1 MTESNDVN
9 EAILLVD
16 DNPTNLQLLLETLDG
31 RGFQLMAARDGK
43 SALSIA
49 RKVCPNLILLDIM
62 MPGIDGYEVCRRLKD
77 DPATQDIPVI
87 FLSALNDTKDK
98 VKGLNLGAV
107 DYVSKPF
114 QPAEVIARVHTHLT
128 INNLKKSL
136 AEKNKTLEEVNDLLE
151 ERVKKR
157 TAELASL
164 NDIYERFVPREFL
177 SLLEKK
183 SILEIRPGDQIKQEM
198 TVMFADVRGWS
209 TLSESMS
216 PQENFG
222 FINAY
227 LRRVSPEIKRHNG
240 FIDQYYGDGVMA
252 LFPGSPDDAV
262 MAGIAMHEAV
272 GKYNEERERDGLQ
285 PIGIGIGLHLS
296 DLMLGIIGS
305 EERMQGAVVS
315 DAVILTSRLEG
326 LSKIYGSLITTSELT
341 LTHLKDPDRFKHRF
355 VDKVLVKGRQEP
367 VSVHEI
373 FDGDPPAVIA
383 LKERTKDDFEQGLC
397 LYYDRNF
404 SEASVKFNRVLE
416 NHPEDRAARIY
427 LKRSAK
433 YMVTGVPHDWTGVE
447 VLTKE

>member
-1 MTESNDVN
+1 MIRGNDRQMASMKDVKTYKSD
-9 EAILLVD
+9 ILIVD
-16 DNPTNLQLLLETLDG
+16 DEIPNLQLLTQFLSAEG
-31 RGFQLMAARDGK
+31 YKVRPSENPQLAID
-43 SALSIA
+43 SALA
-49 RKVCPNLILLDIM
+49 QPPGLILLDVR
-62 MPGIDGYEVCRRLKD
+62 MPEMDGFEVCKRLKQD
-77 DPATQDIPVI
+77 ERTRDIPVI
-87 FLSALNDTKDK
+87 FISALQDVQDR
-98 VKGLNLGAV
+98 VRGFEAGGV
-107 DYVSKPF
+107 DFISKPF
-114 QPAEVIARVHTHLT
+114 QEGEVLARVRTHM
-128 INNLKKSL
+128 SL
-136 AEKNKTLEEVNDLLE
+136 SNMQLHLEQLVAE
-151 ERVKKR
+151 R

-177 SLLEKK
+177 NLLEKK

-222 FINAY
+222 FINGY
-227 LRRVSPEIKRHNG
+227 LRRINPEIKKHNG

-252 LFPGSPDDAV
+252 LFPGSPDDGV

-272 GKYNEERERDGLQ
+272 GKYNEERDRDGFQ
-285 PIGIGIGLHLS
+285 SIGIGIGLHLS

-305 EERMQGAVVS
+305 EERMQGAVVA
-315 DAVILTSRLEG
+315 DAVNLTARLEG
-326 LSKIYGSLITTSELT
+326 LSKTYGASIITSELT

-355 VDKVLVKGRQEP
+355 VDKVLVKGRKEP

-373 FDGDPPAVIA
+373 FDADPPLVVE
-383 LKERTKDDFEQGLC
+383 LKGRTKESFEEGLS
-397 LYYDRNF
+397 LYYDRKF
-404 SEASVKFNRVLE
+404 SEASVKFNRVME
-416 NHPEDRAARIY
+416 IHPEDRAARIY